1 MQESIPQFYGQV
13 NSVKFGNYINSMC
26 AGLPHFSTNFMRC
39 WGRDTFIAFRGL
51 LLVTNYFKEA
61 RDVILYYAKVCRHG
75 LIPNLHDQG
84 QNTRFN
90 ARDATWFFLQAIKDY
105 VELSDEG
112 VAFLDTK
119 VDLVFHSDDQAEHKE
134 AVKNK
139 EKPRQIT
146 VGNLMQ
152 EILNKHAQGIE
163 FTEWNAGMQIDEHM
177 VDEGFNIKIKLDT
190 TTGFIYGGNN
200 YNWGTWMDKMG
211 SAPGNKGQPATP
223 RDGAPIEITGL
234 CYSVVSW
241 LDELH
246 SEGLF
251 DHSGVYIDKDTH
263 FSYKTWTEILQFSFD
278 RWYFIP
284 EDPSEDF
291 SYWCNTELVNERG
304 IYKDCFKSSDEWRC
318 YQFRPNQV
326 VAMAVAPKLFTKNNA
341 KIALENIAE
350 KLIVLG
356 HSLGIKTLSPSDWAY
371 KSYYDNSD
379 ETHGFNYHN
388 GPEWVWPMGYF
399 LKARMIFIGK
409 KTNDIMKFLIPHQ
422 KHIYHDP
429 WMSLPELTN
438 EAGSYCSH
446 SCEAQAWSIG
456 TINDALFDLLKTY
469 R

>member
-134 AVKNK
+134 AVKNN

-200 YNWGTWMDKMG
+200 YN
-211 SAPGNKGQPATP
+211 
-223 RDGAPIEITGL
+223 
-234 CYSVVSW
+234 
-241 LDELH
+241 
-246 SEGLF
+246 
-251 DHSGVYIDKDTH
+251 
-263 FSYKTWTEILQFSFD
+263 
-278 RWYFIP
+278 
-284 EDPSEDF
+284 
-291 SYWCNTELVNERG
+291 
-304 IYKDCFKSSDEWRC
+304 
-318 YQFRPNQV
+318 
-326 VAMAVAPKLFTKNNA
+326 
-341 KIALENIAE
+341 
-350 KLIVLG
+350 
-356 HSLGIKTLSPSDWAY
+356 
-371 KSYYDNSD
+371 
-379 ETHGFNYHN
+379 
-388 GPEWVWPMGYF
+388 
-399 LKARMIFIGK
+399 
-409 KTNDIMKFLIPHQ
+409 
-422 KHIYHDP
+422 
-429 WMSLPELTN
+429 
-438 EAGSYCSH
+438 
-446 SCEAQAWSIG
+446 
-456 TINDALFDLLKTY
+456 
-469 R
+469 